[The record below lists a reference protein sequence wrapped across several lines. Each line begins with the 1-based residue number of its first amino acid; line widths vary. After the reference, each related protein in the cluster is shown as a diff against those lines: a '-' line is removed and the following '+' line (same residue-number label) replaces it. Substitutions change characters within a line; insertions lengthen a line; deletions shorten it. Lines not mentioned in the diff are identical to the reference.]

1 MGEGE
6 TLQGAAPLQGWL
18 LCPAAGIGA
27 DADLCLGRVVGKGAG
42 ES

>member
-1 MGEGE
+1 MGKSE
-6 TLQGAAPLQGWL
+6 TLQGEQLHFRDGFCAQQLEL
-18 LCPAAGIGA
+18 